1 MEAIFCV
8 GRSSLSSNQ
17 SQHLLY
23 EATNQTLTS
32 NDLDN
37 RESKL
42 RITGM
47 QLGINPPFTPNIRGS
62 SFYSSIPAS
71 SHRHCLT
78 FVGWRRRRC
87 VCLLYFQ
94 AGYQPPARSPASCG
108 GLLYVGPSKYSAGLF
123 LCMGLFFDLDYL
135 SSPSSHLQF
144 YESDRTAV

>member
-1 MEAIFCV
+1 
-8 GRSSLSSNQ
+8 
-17 SQHLLY
+17 
-23 EATNQTLTS
+23 
-32 NDLDN
+32 
-37 RESKL
+37 
-42 RITGM
+42 
-47 QLGINPPFTPNIRGS
+47 
-62 SFYSSIPAS
+62 
-71 SHRHCLT
+71 
-78 FVGWRRRRC
+78 